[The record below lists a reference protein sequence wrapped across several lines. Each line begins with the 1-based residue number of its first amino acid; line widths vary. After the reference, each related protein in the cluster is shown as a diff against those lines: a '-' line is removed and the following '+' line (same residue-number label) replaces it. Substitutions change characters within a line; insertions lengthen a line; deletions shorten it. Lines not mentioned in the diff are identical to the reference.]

1 MVKIDL
7 ITGFL
12 GSGKTTFLDRYA
24 RWWKARGTRICILEN
39 DYGAVNVDMML
50 LGHLEDSGCG
60 LEMVSSGWD
69 FDCHRRR
76 FKTKL
81 IAMAMQGYERVLV
94 EPSGIFDVD
103 EFFDALYEEPLDR
116 WYEVGSVIA
125 VVDAGLEDRLSPQ
138 SEYLLASETAKAGAV
153 VLSKTQL
160 CEPGEIRHTMDH
172 LNRAMASA
180 GCRRRFGDEVR
191 TRPWDEYTDEDFA
204 AIAAAGYVHESFR
217 KLPIHEENRYE
228 SLYYMHYRAAPAE
241 LEQRVRT
248 LMGEDACGHVFRVKG
263 FLPDGS
269 GGWWE
274 INSTRRSMTL
284 KPIERGQEIVIVIG
298 EGLNRP
304 AIDAVMGVPAS
315 GGSA

>member
-12 GSGKTTFLDRYA
+12 GSGKTTFLNRYA
-24 RWWKARGTRICILEN
+24 QWWKSKGVRICILEN

-50 LGHLEDSGCG
+50 LGHLEDAGCG

-103 EFFDALYEEPLDR
+103 EFFDVLYEEPLDR

-125 VVDAGLEDRLSPQ
+125 IVDASLEDRLSEQ
-138 SEYLLASETAKAGAV
+138 SEYLLSSETAKAGVV

-160 CEPGEIRHTMDH
+160 CEQGEIRHTLEH
-172 LNRAMASA
+172 LNRAMAET
-180 GCRRRFGDEVR
+180 GCRRRFGDEVLSKD
-191 TRPWDEYTDEDFA
+191 WDAFTDADFE
-204 AIAAAGYVHESFR
+204 AIASAGYVHESFR
-217 KLPIHEENRYE
+217 KLPIHDNNRYE
-228 SLYYMHYRAAPAE
+228 SLYYMNYAVAPE
-241 LEQRVRT
+241 TLRQRVER
-248 LMGEDACGHVFRVKG
+248 LMADDECGHVFRVKG

-269 GGWWE
+269 GGWLE
-274 INSTRRSMTL
+274 VNGTRRGVTVRPL
-284 KPIERGQEIVIVIG
+284 DRGQEIIIVIG
-298 EGLNRP
+298 EGLNRS
-304 AIDAVMGVPAS
+304 AIDAVLGADSV
-315 GGSA
+315 GG